1 MPGPSLSERLKNMYF
16 GWYTVLAGA
25 VIACWGYGS
34 WYYGASALFTPLTA
48 EYGWTQAQLSA
59 AFSMRSIEGGLEGP
73 FGGML
78 IDKYGPRKITI
89 ISTIIGCLGLLLVL
103 FVRDIWQFV
112 FVWGFVVSLGFNL
125 GLYDTVN
132 AAVAKWFV
140 KKRGRA
146 IALVTIGGG
155 LGAPVVV
162 PIMTWIIIK
171 YGWRPALIFIAL
183 STLIVCLPLAWFWM
197 RDHPPEHYGLL
208 PDGDTVIKGK
218 SDEGV
223 AGEAYEEYEFTPKQ
237 ALRTRSFWMVLIA
250 FALSGGITAAV
261 TMHQMPYLM
270 DMGVD
275 PMAAAGILGLMAT
288 MSLPGRVVFAWAG
301 DRWGERKSLILG
313 YALKT
318 VGVLIW
324 TVAKGLPMIMLFVVL
339 YGIGYG
345 GTIPVSTSLRASYFG
360 RKAYATITGY
370 ITFFTAI
377 TNIAYPIFAGWSYD
391 VSGSYVGAFTLIA
404 GAQALA
410 IVFMFFAKKPKLPAE
425 ALVGSPMGSGGV

>member
-1 MPGPSLSERLKNMYF
+1 MYF

-34 WYYGASALFTPLTA
+34 WYYGTSALFKPLTT
-48 EYGWTQAQLSA
+48 EYGWTRAQLSA

-73 FGGML
+73 IGGML

-89 ISTIIGCLGLLLVL
+89 ISTIIASLGLLMVL

-146 IALVTIGGG
+146 LSLVTIGGG

-162 PIMTWIIIK
+162 PVMTWIIIN
-171 YGWRPALIFIAL
+171 YGWRPALVFIAL
-183 STLIVCLPLAWFWM
+183 SMLIVCLPLAWFGM

-208 PDGDTVIKGK
+208 PDGDTVFKGK
-218 SDEGV
+218 GDEV
-223 AGEAYEEYEFTPKQ
+223 RAEEAYEEYEFTPKQ
-237 ALRTRSFWMVLIA
+237 ALRTRSFWMVLLS

-270 DMGVD
+270 DMGID
-275 PMAAAGILGLMAT
+275 PMAAAGVLGLMAT
-288 MSLPGRVVFAWAG
+288 MSLPGRVVFAWVG
-301 DRWGERKSLILG
+301 DKWGERKSLMLG

-324 TVAKGLPMIMLFVVL
+324 TVAQDIPTIMLFVVL

-370 ITFFTAI
+370 ITFFTALS
-377 TNIAYPIFAGWSYD
+377 NIAYPIFAGWSYD
-391 VSGSYVGAFTLIA
+391 VTGSYVGAFTLIA

-410 IVFMFFAKKPKLPAE
+410 IVFMFFAKKPKLPAD
-425 ALVGSPMGSGGV
+425 ALTTTSFGSVSV

>member
-1 MPGPSLSERLKNMYF
+1 MYF

-34 WYYGASALFTPLTA
+34 WYYGTSALFKPLTT
-48 EYGWTQAQLSA
+48 EYGWTRAQLSA

-73 FGGML
+73 IGGML

-89 ISTIIGCLGLLLVL
+89 ISTIIASLGLLMVL

-146 IALVTIGGG
+146 LSLVTIGGG

-162 PIMTWIIIK
+162 PVMTWIIIN
-171 YGWRPALIFIAL
+171 YGWRPALVFIAL
-183 STLIVCLPLAWFWM
+183 SMLIVCLPLAWFGM

-208 PDGDTVIKGK
+208 PDGDTVIKRKG
-218 SDEGV
+218 DEV
-223 AGEAYEEYEFTPKQ
+223 RAMEAYEEYEFTPKQ
-237 ALRTRSFWMVLIA
+237 ALRTRSFWMVLLS

-270 DMGVD
+270 DMGID
-275 PMAAAGILGLMAT
+275 PMAAAGVLGLMAT
-288 MSLPGRVVFAWAG
+288 MSLPGRVVFAWVG
-301 DRWGERKSLILG
+301 DKWGERKSLMLG

-324 TVAKGLPMIMLFVVL
+324 TVAQDIPTIMLFVVL

-370 ITFFTAI
+370 ITFFTALS
-377 TNIAYPIFAGWSYD
+377 NIAYPIFAGWSYD
-391 VSGSYVGAFTLIA
+391 VTGSYVGAFTLIA

-410 IVFMFFAKKPKLPAE
+410 IVFMFFAKKPKLPAD
-425 ALVGSPMGSGGV
+425 ALTTTSFGSVSV

>member
-1 MPGPSLSERLKNMYF
+1 MEQRSISERLKGVYF

-25 VIACWGYGS
+25 IISCWGYGS
-34 WYYGASALFTPLTA
+34 WYYGMSALFKPLIA
-48 EYGWTQAQLSA
+48 EYGWTRAQLSA

-78 IDKYGPRKITI
+78 IDKYGPRRITI
-89 ISTIIGCLGLLLVL
+89 ISTIIASLGLLLVL

-112 FVWGFVVSLGFNL
+112 IVWGFVVSLGYNL

-140 KKRGRA
+140 RKRGRA
-146 IALVTIGGG
+146 ISLVTIGGG

-162 PIMTWIIIK
+162 PVMTWIIINQ
-171 YGWRPALIFIAL
+171 GWRLALIFVAV
-183 STLIVCLPLAWFWM
+183 STLAVCLPLAWFWM

-208 PDGDTVIKGK
+208 PDGDTVIRA
-218 SDEGV
+218 EGV
-223 AGEAYEEYEFTPKQ
+223 EGGHVNHYFEEYEFTPKQ
-237 ALRTRSFWMVLIA
+237 ALRTRSFWMMLIA

-270 DMGVD
+270 DIGID
-275 PMAAAGILGLMAT
+275 PLAAAGVLGLMAT
-288 MSLPGRVVFAWAG
+288 MSLPGRIVFAWVG
-301 DRWGERKSLILG
+301 DRWGERTALILG
-313 YALKT
+313 YAFKT

-324 TVAKGLPMIMLFVVL
+324 TIATNMSMIMLFVVL

-345 GTIPVSTSLRASYFG
+345 GTIPVSSSLRASYFG

-370 ITFFTAI
+370 STFFTAM

-391 VSGSYVGAFTLIA
+391 VSGSYTGAFTIIA

-410 IVFMFFAKKPKLPAE
+410 IVFMYLAKKPKPPVE
-425 ALVGSPMGSGGV
+425 AVLTPTV

>member
-1 MPGPSLSERLKNMYF
+1 MPDSSLKKRLKTMYF

-34 WYYGASALFTPLTA
+34 WYYGTSALFTPLIA
-48 EYGWTQAQLSA
+48 EYGWTRAQLSA

-73 FGGML
+73 IGGML

-89 ISTIIGCLGLLLVL
+89 ISTIIASIGLILVL

-112 FVWGFVVSLGFNL
+112 FVWGFVISLGFNL

-146 IALVTIGGG
+146 LSLVTIGGG

-162 PIMTWIIIK
+162 PVMTWMIIN
-171 YGWRPALIFIAL
+171 YGWRSALIFIAL
-183 STLIVCLPLAWFWM
+183 SMLVVCLPLAWFGM

-218 SDEGV
+218 SEV
-223 AGEAYEEYEFTPKQ
+223 RAEEAYEEYEFTPKQ
-237 ALRTRSFWMVLIA
+237 ALRTRSFWMVLFA

-270 DMGVD
+270 DMGID
-275 PMAAAGILGLMAT
+275 PLAAAGVLGLMAT
-288 MSLPGRVVFAWAG
+288 MSLPGRVVFAWVG
-301 DRWGERKSLILG
+301 DKWGERTSLMIG

-324 TVAKGLPMIMLFVVL
+324 TVAQDIPTIMLFVVL

-370 ITFFTAI
+370 ITFFTALS
-377 TNIAYPIFAGWSYD
+377 NIAYPIFAGWSYD
-391 VSGSYVGAFTLIA
+391 VTGSYVGAFTLIA

-410 IVFMFFAKKPKLPAE
+410 IVFMYFAKKPKLPAE
-425 ALVGSPMGSGGV
+425 ALSSPSLVSGGL

>member
-1 MPGPSLSERLKNMYF
+1 MPGDLNHDRLKNVYF

-25 VIACWGYGS
+25 VISCWGYGS
-34 WYYGASALFTPLTA
+34 WYYGTSALFTPLTA
-48 EYGWTQAQLSA
+48 EFGWTRAQLSA

-89 ISTIIGCLGLLLVL
+89 ISTIIGSLGLLMVL

-112 FVWGFVVSLGFNL
+112 FIWGFVVSLGFNL

-146 IALVTIGGG
+146 ISLVTIGGG
-155 LGAPVVV
+155 PGAPVVV
-162 PIMTWIIIK
+162 PVMTWIIINH
-171 YGWRPALIFIAL
+171 GWRLALIFIAL
-183 STLIVCLPLAWFWM
+183 STFVVCLPLAWFWM

-208 PDGDTVIKGK
+208 PDGDTVIKGW
-218 SDEGV
+218 SDEGE
-223 AGEAYEEYEFTPKQ
+223 AGEVYEEFEFTPKQ
-237 ALRTRSFWMVLIA
+237 ALRTHSFWMVLIA

-261 TMHQMPYLM
+261 TMHQIPYLL
-270 DMGVD
+270 DMGID
-275 PMAAAGILGLMAT
+275 PLAAVGILGLMAT
-288 MSLPGRVVFAWAG
+288 MSLPGRVVFAWVG
-301 DRWGERKSLILG
+301 DRWGERKSLIIG

-324 TVAKGLPMIMLFVVL
+324 TVARGLPMIMLFVVL

-377 TNIAYPIFAGWSYD
+377 TNIVYHIRGVVVRCHGELRGGLHVD
-391 VSGSYVGAFTLIA
+391 RRGSGSRDCLYVLR
-404 GAQALA
+404 
-410 IVFMFFAKKPKLPAE
+410 
-425 ALVGSPMGSGGV
+425 